1 MSSNFVSLSTAF
13 WNLHD
18 RALNLSLSFRR
29 SAHTSQSEHVQKS
42 RTHSEFGVGTSG
54 GVTFVLPSF
63 RDSSSR
69 ERVLFLRNARVYFL
83 VFSGMVPDFVKRS
96 ITFAPKSLS
105 SRLTTRFLVYAFAIL
120 SHQAEVYTRISDFQ
134 SNQMGGGTSG
144 TQNGCGTG
152 KGGRGRLLC
161 STGQALFNTV
171 NTC

>member
-42 RTHSEFGVGTSG
+42 RTHSEFAVGTSG

-83 VFSGMVPDFVKRS
+83 FFSGMVPDFVKRS

-120 SHQAEVYTRISDFQ
+120 SHQAEVYTEISDFQ
-134 SNQMGGGTSG
+134 SNQMGGWDFWDSERVR
-144 TQNGCGTG
+144 NRKRG
-152 KGGRGRLLC
+152 KGETPLLHWS
-161 STGQALFNTV
+161 STL
-171 NTC
+171 

>member
-29 SAHTSQSEHVQKS
+29 SAHTSQSQHVQKS

-69 ERVLFLRNARVYFL
+69 ERVLFLRNARVY
-83 VFSGMVPDFVKRS
+83 SGMVPDFVKRS

-134 SNQMGGGTSG
+134 SNGGWG